1 MYTVQ
6 VGVTASARRAF
17 TYTHRVIKSLTGV
30 RQGAPLSS
38 LLFDLAFL
46 LVTRAVRAACAG
58 QGDIVGVHDD
68 LIIIGP
74 PGVMARAL
82 VAFNEALPALELKSN
97 TSKIQYWCSISS
109 DSGTL
114 SVTGPV
120 ENQQAFHDRGFHVDQ
135 VQAVHQHL
143 DVQGQEDARAEAL
156 ALAKQQDLMVIAG
169 ADGVMVAG
177 SAVGCTSFVNNK
189 LDESM
194 DKTNTLAEGIVNLAK
209 HHLQTAALHRYCLI
223 SRTIHLF
230 RSMSPRLTKEFAVKF
245 DTTVLQTY
253 KQIIGLTYTEGAFA
267 RTEAQEELLDR
278 QLVAPTSQG
287 GMGFKSMQEVAPMC
301 HVAAHFLAAPLVATA
316 TGLGNYTAC
325 VRKPSAEL
333 CEVELDLKH
342 ALELIQDEVVGEE
355 EDPNALDLWQC
366 TVDRL
371 VGATTEAVPGMQKQ
385 LIEDASTRLL
395 VGQTP
400 HAAGRIICL
409 GGKYAT
415 AWLRAVPSDFKYTMS
430 SEEFQV
436 ASLAML
442 GFKIF

>member
-1 MYTVQ
+1 M
-6 VGVTASARRAF
+6 
-17 TYTHRVIKSLTGV
+17 
-30 RQGAPLSS
+30 
-38 LLFDLAFL
+38 
-46 LVTRAVRAACAG
+46 
-58 QGDIVGVHDD
+58 
-68 LIIIGP
+68 
-74 PGVMARAL
+74 
-82 VAFNEALPALELKSN
+82 
-97 TSKIQYWCSISS
+97 
-109 DSGTL
+109 
-114 SVTGPV
+114 
-120 ENQQAFHDRGFHVDQ
+120 
-135 VQAVHQHL
+135 
-143 DVQGQEDARAEAL
+143 
-156 ALAKQQDLMVIAG
+156 
-169 ADGVMVAG
+169 
-177 SAVGCTSFVNNK
+177 
-189 LDESM
+189 
-194 DKTNTLAEGIVNLAK
+194 
-209 HHLQTAALHRYCLI
+209 
-223 SRTIHLF
+223 
-230 RSMSPRLTKEFAVKF
+230 
-245 DTTVLQTY
+245 LQTY

-316 TGLGNYTAC
+316 TGLENYTAC

-415 AWLRAVPSDFKYTMS
+415 AWFRAVPSDFKYTMS

-436 ASLAML
+436 ASLATHDARPVSKCFDRHRNVL
-442 GFKIF
+442 RFPPHAARRAASVHEALHEDYSGWKQRQWNCRETQHDGANICSSGHGGRVPCDH

>member
-1 MYTVQ
+1 MPQ
-6 VGVTASARRAF
+6 
-17 TYTHRVIKSLTGV
+17 
-30 RQGAPLSS
+30 LSS

-97 TSKIQYWCSISS
+97 TSKMKYWCPISS

-120 ENQQAFHDRGFHVDQ
+120 ENQQAFHNRGFHVDQ

-194 DKTNTLAEGIVNLAK
+194 DKTNTPAEGIVNLAK
-209 HHLQTAALHRYCLI
+209 HHLQTAALLHRYCLI

-230 RSMSPRLTKEFAVKF
+230 RSMSPRLTK
-245 DTTVLQTY
+245 
-253 KQIIGLTYTEGAFA
+253 
-267 RTEAQEELLDR
+267 
-278 QLVAPTSQG
+278 
-287 GMGFKSMQEVAPMC
+287 
-301 HVAAHFLAAPLVATA
+301 
-316 TGLGNYTAC
+316 
-325 VRKPSAEL
+325 
-333 CEVELDLKH
+333 
-342 ALELIQDEVVGEE
+342 
-355 EDPNALDLWQC
+355 
-366 TVDRL
+366 
-371 VGATTEAVPGMQKQ
+371 
-385 LIEDASTRLL
+385 
-395 VGQTP
+395 
-400 HAAGRIICL
+400 
-409 GGKYAT
+409 
-415 AWLRAVPSDFKYTMS
+415 
-430 SEEFQV
+430 
-436 ASLAML
+436 
-442 GFKIF
+442 